1 MIKPLEIT
9 FYIEPDKLEGFV
21 MDIRDASMNPKD
33 KNDWHRLLA
42 DSAEDQAE
50 RQNRECECTDCSCG
64 KEEMKLKRLSDLPP
78 CPSQIIYATSNPET
92 LGKMDFDF
100 SRETHIINPPLFKG
114 NTQSIS

>member
-50 RQNRECECTDCSCG
+50 RQNRECECTDCSCV
-64 KEEMKLKRLSDLPP
+64 KEEFKLPEHLELIENTAMKPEYVITFKSEKEPVHIASSDMTGFSLS
-78 CPSQIIYATSNPET
+78 E
-92 LGKMDFDF
+92 
-100 SRETHIINPPLFKG
+100 